1 MLLRLKYYVEEL
13 GEEFPF
19 EIRVKAEDGNF
30 PRKVIRLE

>member
-19 EIRVKAEDGNF
+19 EIRVKARMGTSQG
-30 PRKVIRLE
+30 RS